1 MISITAS
8 TDTRALKRGGAR
20 LAGELAKIV
29 AESAFEV
36 EARAKVGAPVDTGA
50 LRASI
55 YTRTFRG
62 SGYSQAAGVAKG
74 LRPGRT
80 AKAAPQPKSAMEAF
94 VAAGVS
100 YAVYVEYG
108 ARGRPARHFM
118 GRALRSVAP
127 RFRARVR
134 RAIMKAGRP

>member
-8 TDTRALKRGGAR
+8 ADTRALRRGGAR

-55 YTRTFRG
+55 YTRTFRS
-62 SGYSQAAGVAKG
+62 SGYSTAVGVSRG
-74 LRPGRT
+74 LRPGRS
-80 AKAAPQPKSAMEAF
+80 AHRAPQPKSPMEAF

-100 YAVYVEYG
+100 YAVFVEYG

-134 RAIMKAGRP
+134 RAMMQVGRP